1 MAALASRSFSSAI
14 WPPAAAASA
23 GRGGIMLA
31 MSEDG
36 SAPEAVRRRAEAAR
50 WRAKAAAA
58 RARARALSWES
69 DPELRAQVKAI
80 LALSP
85 VERLLG
91 LQAEAEAFARA
102 VLIRVTP
109 GESAPESSIA
119 HAG

>member
-1 MAALASRSFSSAI
+1 MSAMVEDMAV
-14 WPPAAAASA
+14 
-23 GRGGIMLA
+23 
-31 MSEDG
+31 
-36 SAPEAVRRRAEAAR
+36 EARARRHDEAAR

-91 LQAEAEAFARA
+91 LQAEAAVFASA
-102 VLIRVTP
+102 VLVRNLPADPDEP
-109 GESAPESSIA
+109 GISVAAAS
-119 HAG
+119 